1 MENNYELR
9 AMDQVYNI
17 IVDGRGSEVSKEMKK
32 TIIQTLIDYYTE
44 LEDYEKC
51 GNLKISL
58 EMLEMMNDNDSSEEI
73 TW

>member
-51 GNLKISL
+51 GNLNVSL